1 VREQVEHHPMWL
13 AALPELERRGK
24 ADEVLAAVAGIYAGA
39 NEDPAAFLTT
49 SDYTVVSVER

>member
-24 ADEVLAAVAGIYAGA
+24 ADEVLAAVAG
-39 NEDPAAFLTT
+39 TT
-49 SDYTVVSVER
+49 PGPTRTPPPS